1 MTAWTTS
8 DGTGVR
14 NRGCTPASQR
24 GSTPSRA
31 IAYGTRA
38 AVSTMPLFAPSVATM
53 IATATSPAP
62 ARPSV
67 TWAASDATSD
77 EAAIFAGDRTYVN
90 EAVTRQYSAIPIKVE
105 STIERGRLRSG
116 SFTSPPTYVISIQP
130 SYAHSAATI
139 ATLPPGSTK
148 PMTMSAASTP
158 ILISVSEFCVT
169 VPGFTPRQFST
180 VRATMEAMATALI
193 PAAPSGVKKPT

>member
-90 EAVTRQYSAIPIKVE
+90 EAVTRQYSAIPITVE
-105 STIERGRLRSG
+105 RTIERGRLRSG

-139 ATLPPGSTK
+139 ATPNGASRLPN
-148 PMTMSAASTP
+148 
-158 ILISVSEFCVT
+158 E
-169 VPGFTPRQFST
+169 
-180 VRATMEAMATALI
+180 
-193 PAAPSGVKKPT
+193 PSGHRGRDRKSTRLNSSHTVISYAVFCLKKKKNIERKHKKKQKQRTNPNKQS